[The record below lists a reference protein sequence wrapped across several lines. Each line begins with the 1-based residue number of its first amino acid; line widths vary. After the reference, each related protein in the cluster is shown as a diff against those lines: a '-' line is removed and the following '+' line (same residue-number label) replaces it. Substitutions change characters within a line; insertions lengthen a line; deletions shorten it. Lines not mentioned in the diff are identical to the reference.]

1 VTVTY
6 YDRGIALLRAGE
18 WFEAHEA
25 FEDVW
30 RQAEPAERD
39 FFQGLVHVAV
49 AWYQAGRRNAVGCE
63 RQLEKARRRLSPYVP
78 VHGGLDLVGL
88 LHSVDEARGRFPDL
102 PPPLV
107 ADALPRGE
115 QLARALAFIRKLS
128 LDSAGHVD
136 PFRFGTLVSD
146 PMRPEIWDRNFV
158 FLERTAADAEPGEIA
173 AEVDRIQTGLRHRRA
188 VVHDE
193 VAAIR
198 LAPGFREL
206 GWSVSRYLVMVLE
219 GEPPA
224 PRHEVA
230 ALTDAELEPPLR
242 EFIRHEES
250 PESKEVED
258 QLVSLH
264 APIRS
269 VIEVRV
275 FAHRE
280 AGAPVSWCELYSEG
294 KTGQVEDVAT
304 LPEHRGLGYASS
316 VVAAAARTS
325 IAAGHDLTFLVV
337 NEVDGPRALYE
348 RLGFVAVG
356 REHAFFRPPPGAA

>member
-1 VTVTY
+1 VSDREY
-6 YDRGIALLRAGE
+6 SRGIELLRAGE
-18 WFEAHEA
+18 WFAAHEA

-49 AWYQAGRRNAVGCE
+49 AWYQADRRNRVGCE

-78 VHGGLDLVGL
+78 AHRGLDVVGL
-88 LHSVDEARGRFPDL
+88 LHSVDDAQGRFPDM

-107 ADALPRGE
+107 ADALPRGKSFT
-115 QLARALAFIRKLS
+115 RALAFIRELS
-128 LDSAGHVD
+128 LASAGHVG
-136 PFRFGTLVSD
+136 PFRFGTVVSD
-146 PMRPEIWDRNFV
+146 PTRPAIWDRNFV
-158 FLERTAADAEPGEIA
+158 FLEGSAAEAEPTEVA
-173 AEVDRIQTGLRHRRA
+173 AEVDRVQASVRHRRA

-198 LAPGFREL
+198 LAPGFRDL

-224 PRHEVA
+224 PRHDVVTV
-230 ALTDAELEPPLR
+230 TDAELEPSLR
-242 EFIRHEES
+242 EFIRHEDA
-250 PESKEVED
+250 PKSKQDED

-269 VIEVRV
+269 VVDVRV
-275 FAHRE
+275 FAHQE
-280 AGAPVSWCELYSEG
+280 TGSPVSWCELYSEG
-294 KTGQVEDVAT
+294 STGQVEDVIT
-304 LPEHRGLGYASS
+304 LPEHRGHGYASA
-316 VVAAAARTS
+316 VVAAASHAS
-325 IAAGHDLTFLVV
+325 LAAGHDLTFLVV

-348 RLGFVAVG
+348 RLGFGAFG
-356 REHAFFRPPPGAA
+356 REHAFFRPPA